1 MKNLFT
7 VPEWIDHKGDYDF
20 INFFEVMALLNI
32 ENVWLRMSAEDQR
45 KLFGVALFGK
55 KQFMVVSSGEVRVS
69 WKTCFGNDAEEVIV
83 DREKLRIAISE
94 KKALQF

>member
-7 VPEWIDHKGDYDF
+7 VPAWIDHKGDYDF

-32 ENVWLRMSAEDQR
+32 ENQWVRMTADDQR

-55 KQFMVVSSGEVRVS
+55 KQFMVKSSGEVMVCWS
-69 WKTCFGNDAEEVIV
+69 TCFGTDSETVTIN
-83 DREKLRIAISE
+83 RENLKEAINH
-94 KKALQF
+94 KKALVL

>member
-7 VPEWIDHKGDYDF
+7 VPAWIDHKGNYDF

-32 ENVWLRMSAEDQR
+32 ENQWVRMSADDQR

-55 KQFMVVSSGEVRVS
+55 KEFQVKSSGEVLVS
-69 WKTCFGNDAEEVIV
+69 WKTGFGADCETVTVN
-83 DREKLRIAISE
+83 REKLKTAIND